1 LIYFY
6 RTPVFKAYCY
16 FFEERDQ
23 LAIKRRAVIKESDMK
38 ITSRVLLK
46 NYFAVK
52 ILFNSLFSLTFL
64 FSFNIFAQSI
74 SLHDAE
80 QMAIKSDPAQ
90 QIYQS
95 QQAALIAQGIAGST
109 LADPMVKLGMANL
122 PTDSFQ
128 LDQEP
133 MTQISVGLSQQFTR
147 GSQRE
152 LTQESFNQR
161 ADMTVSLGLDRKLK
175 VKKSVRELWLKI
187 LFIDKSLRIVKENKK
202 LFSGFYR
209 DLQARFSLGLTEHED
224 LILAEIEIS
233 KFDEKM
239 ASLNQQSLNYRSLL
253 SEHIGESAYQIFP
266 SAIPQWP
273 QTLSYVKAVNTDHY
287 ELLSNHPKAQMLVQ
301 NITLADNGIE
311 LAEQNYKPAFKLEVG
326 YGHRLSETDMGKSR
340 SDLLSAFVSMDIPLF
355 TAKRQD
361 QKLIS
366 AQYNK
371 GQKQAEHRLLLRQLN
386 ALLNAEISNYQQLK
400 GRQIRYQDTLLKQ
413 AKLHARLL
421 EQSYQSNTRPFKEV
435 IDAYIHEQSLTLEY
449 QQLYFDGLKSLSN
462 IRYFQAL

>member
-1 LIYFY
+1 
-6 RTPVFKAYCY
+6 
-16 FFEERDQ
+16 
-23 LAIKRRAVIKESDMK
+23 MK
-38 ITSRVLLK
+38 ITSYVLLK
-46 NYFAVK
+46 NHFAVNR
-52 ILFNSLFSLTFL
+52 LFNSLFSLTFL
-64 FSFNIFAQSI
+64 FSFNLFAQGI
-74 SLHDAE
+74 SLHDASL
-80 QMAIKSDPAQ
+80 MAIKSDPAQ

-109 LADPMVKLGMANL
+109 LADPMIKLGMANV

-128 LDQEP
+128 LDKDP
-133 MTQISVGLSQQFTR
+133 MTQITVGLSQQFSR

-152 LTQESFNQR
+152 LTQEGFNQR
-161 ADMTVSLGLDRKLK
+161 ADMTVSLGLDRKLT

-202 LFSGFYR
+202 LFSGFYQ
-209 DLQARFSLGLTEHED
+209 DLQAKFSLGLTEHED

-233 KFDEKM
+233 KFDEKI
-239 ASLNQQSLNYRSLL
+239 AALNQQSLNYRSLL
-253 SEHIGESAYQIFP
+253 SEHIGEYAYQTLP

-273 QTLSYVKAVNTDHY
+273 ETLSYVKAVNANNTEHY

-301 NITLADNGIE
+301 SITLADNGIE

-326 YGHRLSETDMGKSR
+326 YGHRLSETDMGKPR

-355 TAKRQD
+355 TDKRQD

-386 ALLNAEISNYQQLK
+386 ALLNAEISNYQQLQA
-400 GRQIRYQDTLLKQ
+400 RQIRYQDSLLKQ
-413 AKLHARLL
+413 AKLHTRLL
-421 EQSYQSNTRPFKEV
+421 EQSYQSNTRPFKDV
-435 IDAYIHEQSLTLEY
+435 IDAYIHEQNLTLEY

>member
-1 LIYFY
+1 M
-6 RTPVFKAYCY
+6 
-16 FFEERDQ
+16 
-23 LAIKRRAVIKESDMK
+23 MK
-38 ITSRVLLK
+38 ITSNILL
-46 NYFAVK
+46 NNRFTFNRAV
-52 ILFNSLFSLTFL
+52 NSLFSLTFL
-64 FSFNIFAQSI
+64 LSFNLFAQGI

-109 LADPMVKLGMANL
+109 LADPMIKLGMANV

-128 LDQEP
+128 LDQDP
-133 MTQISVGLSQQFTR
+133 MTQITVGLSQQFSR

-152 LTQESFNQR
+152 LTQEGFNQR
-161 ADMTVSLGLDRKLK
+161 ADMTVSQGLDRQLN

-209 DLQARFSLGLTEHED
+209 DLEAKFSLGLAENED

-233 KFDEKM
+233 KFDEKI
-239 ASLNQQSLNYRSLL
+239 AALNQQSLNYRSLL
-253 SEHIGESAYQIFP
+253 SEHIGEYAYQTLP
-266 SAIPQWP
+266 SVIPQWSE
-273 QTLSYVKAVNTDHY
+273 TLSYINTVNGKNNEHY
-287 ELLSNHPKAQMLVQ
+287 ELLSRHPKTKMLVQ
-301 NITLADNGIE
+301 SITLADNGIE
-311 LAEQNYKPAFKLEVG
+311 LAEQNYKPSFKLEVG
-326 YGHRLSETDMGKSR
+326 YGHRLSETEMGEPR

-366 AQYNK
+366 AQHNK
-371 GQKQAEHRLLLRQLN
+371 GQRQAEHRLLLRQLN
-386 ALLNAEISNYQQLK
+386 ALLNAEISNYQQLQA
-400 GRQIRYQDTLLKQ
+400 RQSRYQDTLLKQ
-413 AKLHARLL
+413 AKLHSRLL

-435 IDAYIHEQSLTLEY
+435 IDAYIHEQNLTLEY

>member
-1 LIYFY
+1 M
-6 RTPVFKAYCY
+6 
-16 FFEERDQ
+16 
-23 LAIKRRAVIKESDMK
+23 MK
-38 ITSRVLLK
+38 ITSRVLL
-46 NYFAVK
+46 NHRHTFNRAV
-52 ILFNSLFSLTFL
+52 NGLFSLTFL
-64 FSFNIFAQSI
+64 FSFNLFAQGI

-80 QMAIKSDPAQ
+80 QIAIESDPAQ

-109 LADPMVKLGMANL
+109 LADPMIKLGMANV

-128 LDQEP
+128 LDQDP
-133 MTQISVGLSQQFTR
+133 MTQLSVGLSQQFSR
-147 GSQRE
+147 GAQRE

-161 ADMTVSLGLDRKLK
+161 ADMTVSQGLDRQLN

-209 DLQARFSLGLTEHED
+209 DLEAKFSLGLAENED
-224 LILAEIEIS
+224 LIFAEIEIS
-233 KFDEKM
+233 KFDEKI
-239 ASLNQQSLNYRSLL
+239 AALNQQSLNYRSLL
-253 SEHIGESAYQIFP
+253 SEHIGEYAYQTLP
-266 SAIPQWP
+266 SVIPQWP
-273 QTLSYVKAVNTDHY
+273 ETLSYVKAVNAKNTEHY
-287 ELLSNHPKAQMLVQ
+287 ELLSNHPKAQMFVQ
-301 NITLADNGIE
+301 GITLADNGIE
-311 LAEQNYKPAFKLEVG
+311 LAEQNYKPSFKLEVG
-326 YGHRLSETDMGKSR
+326 YGHRLSETDMGEPR

-355 TAKRQD
+355 TDKRQD

-386 ALLNAEISNYQQLK
+386 ALLNAEISNYQQLQA
-400 GRQIRYQDTLLKQ
+400 RQSRYQETLLKQ

-435 IDAYIHEQSLTLEY
+435 IDAYIHEQNLTLEY